1 MPLTVLSASYPL
13 APVTESTAGGAEQV
27 LAMLDEGLVGA
38 GHRSLVIAQAGS
50 HCRGTLRPVKAPG
63 FRLDEDVHALACIHY
78 RDAIKRALTHFPVD
92 VVHLH
97 GLDFMDY
104 LPEPGPPVVVTLHLP
119 VAFYPSQAFQLSRLD
134 THLVCVSES
143 QASTC
148 PPGTKIWGV
157 IRNGVRLDQY
167 QPARVKGNY
176 VFALGRICPEKGF
189 DIALDAATECGIPLV
204 LAGTVFGYAS
214 HQRYFEDVIRP
225 RLAAEHRFIGAVGP
239 KAKRELLA
247 GARCVVVPS
256 LVEETSSLVAMEA
269 MACGT
274 PVVASKRGAL
284 RELVEHGCTG
294 FLVDSR
300 SEMAAAMEAAGSLS
314 STVCREYAEKHFSCE
329 EMVRQYLSLYSR
341 VAGSFA
347 VHTDS
352 DMQKVA

>member
-1 MPLTVLSASYPL
+1 MPLTVLSVSFPL

-50 HCRGTLRPVKAPG
+50 QCRGTLLPFKAPG
-63 FRLDEDVHALACIHY
+63 FRLDEDVHALACMHY
-78 RDAIKRALTHFPVD
+78 REAIQQALARFPID

-104 LPEPGPPVVVTLHLP
+104 LPEAGTPVVVTLHLP
-119 VAFYPSQAFQLSRLD
+119 VAAYPPQVFQLDRPD
-134 THLVCVSES
+134 THLVCVSDS
-143 QASTC
+143 QAWTC
-148 PPGTKIWGV
+148 PPGKKIWGV

-167 QPARVKGNY
+167 QPVRVKGNY

-189 DIALDAATECGIPLV
+189 DIALNAATECGIPMV
-204 LAGTVFGYAS
+204 LAGTVFGYES

-225 RLAAEHRFIGAVGP
+225 RLGGEHRFIGAVGP

-247 GARCVVVPS
+247 GARCVVIPS

-274 PVVASKRGAL
+274 PVVAFKRGAL
-284 RELVEHGCTG
+284 RELVEHGRTG
-294 FLVDSR
+294 FLVESR
-300 SEMAAAMEAAGSLS
+300 SEMASALEAAGNLS
-314 STVCREYAEKHFSCE
+314 PTLCREYAERHFSRD
-329 EMVRQYLSLYSR
+329 EMVRQYLALYSR
-341 VAGSFA
+341 VAAGCRVPA
-347 VHTDS
+347 DT